1 MIDRNEK
8 RKKKE
13 MNKMNGTKFMNFVG
27 MKEENEKEI
36 SGHERYVEKVYSDA
50 VCVVC
55 RGI

>member
-1 MIDRNEK
+1 MK
-8 RKKKE
+8 RERKKE
-13 MNKMNGTKFMNFVG
+13 MNKMNGIKFMNFVG
-27 MKEENEKEI
+27 MREENEVEI

>member
-1 MIDRNEK
+1 MKREK
-8 RKKKE
+8 KRKKE

-50 VCVVC
+50 VCIVC